1 MARMG
6 LALVH
11 RAPLTDSLI
20 ALFNRWLWGA
30 KGQLADGFRET
41 PGQACMWQMS
51 VLFYSLAAARAMFP
65 VPCKGDWET
74 AQLWLWRDRKQ
85 ICSASALNSSVIWL
99 ATEGYMLTGWSGAFF
114 FLRHCFVGL
123 LRSTDC
129 LWLSLGPCVCQSYL
143 PANDPKASVIDWMVN
158 AEAYQTYM
166 IYPLTFRY
174 CHLLAQWSSS
184 PSCGYP
190 SALAQGVSITCCFLF
205 FLPFL
210 FFCVYVCMH
219 TCVNVCGVIRIHKY
233 VWMYMGGEE
242 DVRCLPQSFPIL
254 FFEMTFYWTWS
265 PWCVLASKPH
275 TCTVTSP
282 RCWGYNWVLLYLA
295 LKVSSGDRNSGS
307 HACMTS
313 MLPTE
318 PST

>member
-1 MARMG
+1 
-6 LALVH
+6 
-11 RAPLTDSLI
+11 
-20 ALFNRWLWGA
+20 
-30 KGQLADGFRET
+30 
-41 PGQACMWQMS
+41 
-51 VLFYSLAAARAMFP
+51 
-65 VPCKGDWET
+65 
-74 AQLWLWRDRKQ
+74 
-85 ICSASALNSSVIWL
+85 
-99 ATEGYMLTGWSGAFF
+99 
-114 FLRHCFVGL
+114 
-123 LRSTDC
+123 
-129 LWLSLGPCVCQSYL
+129 
-143 PANDPKASVIDWMVN
+143 
-158 AEAYQTYM
+158 M

-275 TCTVTSP
+275 TSTVNFSP
-282 RCWGYNWVLLYLA
+282 VLRVQLGAAIPGIEGEFWGSELRFSCLYDKHVTNWAIYLDSCFYVLKYSRCLNA
-295 LKVSSGDRNSGS
+295 SP
-307 HACMTS
+307 
-313 MLPTE
+313 MLSPGA
-318 PST
+318 